1 MEYDELIRSFAKK
14 HGLDGMEI
22 LDGTA
27 ALDVDGMRIAFLHD
41 EDSNSLVLLGE
52 IGLPPP
58 EADGR
63 FNELL
68 MQANYLF
75 RGSDGATFTQ
85 NPETKAFAL
94 MRSLTLTLLDASSL
108 AEAVQS
114 FANTLERW
122 RRVLADF
129 RPPSEPPGDAPAS
142 AGEFIP
148 FGASGFIS
156 V

>member
-1 MEYDELIRSFAKK
+1 MEYDELIRAFAEK
-14 HGLDGMEI
+14 HGIDGMEI
-22 LDGTA
+22 LDGAA

-41 EDSNSLVLLGE
+41 ESARALVLLGD
-52 IGLPPP
+52 IGAPPP
-58 EADGR
+58 EGESR
-63 FNELL
+63 FDAIL

-85 NPETKAFAL
+85 NPETKDYAL
-94 MRSLTLTLLDASSL
+94 VHSLPLALIDASSL
-108 AEAVQS
+108 ADAVET

-129 RPPSEPPGDAPAS
+129 RPSGETQASAPAS
-142 AGEFIP
+142 AGEFTP
-148 FGASGFIS
+148 LGTSGFLA